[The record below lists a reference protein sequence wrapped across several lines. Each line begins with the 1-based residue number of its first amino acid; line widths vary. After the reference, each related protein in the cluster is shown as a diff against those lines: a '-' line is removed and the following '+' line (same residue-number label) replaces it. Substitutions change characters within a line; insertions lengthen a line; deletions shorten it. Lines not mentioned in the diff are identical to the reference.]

1 MSNVK
6 ENKLAIK
13 SGIWYTLA
21 NFLVRTVTFLTTP
34 IFTRLLTKAEFG
46 DFSTFLSWQSVALV
60 VIPLNLEASLLTA
73 RFDFKDDLERYK
85 KSILSL
91 GWISTLI
98 WIGIISVFNGFIV
111 EKTDISLVYIYSML
125 LYVGFSPAINIYQ
138 MCERFEYRYKNT
150 VLMGL
155 AVALGSS
162 ILSVILVEY
171 MSDRLAGRI
180 YGSVIPTILIG
191 LVLVIKYMFSTSF
204 TTRYWKYALKLCI
217 PYVPHLLSLT
227 LLNMMDRIMVRDMCG
242 SESTAMYSL
251 AYNCGAIIAMLITSM
266 NNAFAPWLG
275 NRLNNGEYSE
285 IKSFAKKYIGCFTVI
300 AITIILVGPEI
311 LYILGGE
318 PYLEAKYVMVP
329 VAAGCFCQFMYTMFV
344 NVEQLLKRTTYMAY
358 ASVSAAVLNYV
369 LNMIYIPKY
378 GYIAAAYTTLV
389 GYFWLLILHML
400 IVRLIGCKDVYDY
413 KFVVLM
419 IVSVIVVSLG
429 INWLYSMNILRLVFF
444 IAYVAGLCIFVI
456 RKRDAIMN
464 VIDQFRKKE

>member
-1 MSNVK
+1 MSSIK

-34 IFTRLLTKAEFG
+34 IFTRMLTKAEYG
-46 DFSTFLSWQSVALV
+46 DFNTFLSWQSVALV

-73 RFDFKDDLERYK
+73 RFDYKDDLERYK

-98 WIGIISVFNGFIV
+98 WIALISVFNGFVV
-111 EKTDISLVYIYSML
+111 ERTQIDLVYIYSML
-125 LYVGFSPAINIYQ
+125 LFVGFSPAINIYQ
-138 MCERFEYRYKNT
+138 MCERFEYRYKNS

-155 AVALGSS
+155 AIALGSS
-162 ILSVILVEY
+162 VLSVLLVKY
-171 MSDRLAGRI
+171 MPDRLCGRI
-180 YGSVIPTILIG
+180 IGSVAPTIAIG
-191 LVLVIKYMFSTSF
+191 LVLVIKYLITSEF
-204 TTRYWKYALKLCI
+204 TTKYWKYALKLCI

-227 LLNMMDRIMVRDMCG
+227 LLSMIDRIMIKNICG

-251 AYNCGAIIAMLITSM
+251 AYNVGAIITMLITSM

-275 NRLNNGEYSE
+275 NRLNRGEHKE
-285 IKSFAKKYIGCFTVI
+285 IKSFSKKYIGCFTVI
-300 AITIILVGPEI
+300 AITIILMGPEI

-344 NVEQLLKRTTYMAY
+344 NIEQLLKRTTYMAY

-369 LNMIYIPKY
+369 LNLIFIPKY

-400 IVRLIGCKDVYDY
+400 IVRVIGCKDVYDY
-413 KFVVLM
+413 KFVTIM
-419 IVSVIVVSLG
+419 IVSVVVVSVG
-429 INWLYSMNILRLVFF
+429 INWLYSMNIIRLIFF
-444 IAYVAGLCIFVI
+444 IAYVAGLSIFVL
-456 RKRDAIMN
+456 RKREAIMAVVN
-464 VIDQFRKKE
+464 QFRKKE

>member
-1 MSNVK
+1 MSNIK

-21 NFLVRTVTFLTTP
+21 SFLVRTVTFLTTP
-34 IFTRLLTKAEFG
+34 IFTRLLSKAEFG
-46 DFSTFLSWQSVALV
+46 DFNTFLSWQSVALV

-98 WIGIISVFNGFIV
+98 WIALISIFNGFVV
-111 EKTDISLVYIYSML
+111 EKTQISLVYIYGML

-138 MCERFEYRYKNT
+138 MCERFEYRYRNT

-155 AVALGSS
+155 AIALGSS
-162 ILSVILVEY
+162 VLSVILVKY

-180 YGSVIPTILIG
+180 IGAVAPTIAIG
-191 LVLVIKYMFSTSF
+191 LVLVIKYLFSSTF
-204 TTRYWKYALKLCI
+204 TTQYWNYALKLCI

-227 LLNMMDRIMVRDMCG
+227 LLNMMDRIMIRDICG

-251 AYNCGAIIAMLITSM
+251 AYNCGAIITMLITSM
-266 NNAFAPWLG
+266 NNAFSPWLG
-275 NRLNNGEYSE
+275 NRLSKGEYVE
-285 IKSFAKKYIGCFTVI
+285 IKSFAKKYISCFTVI
-300 AITIILVGPEI
+300 AITIILIGPEI
-311 LYILGGE
+311 LYVLGGK

-329 VAAGCFCQFMYTMFV
+329 VAAGCFCQFIYTMFV
-344 NVEQLLKRTTYMAY
+344 NIEQLLKKTAYMAY

-369 LNMIYIPKY
+369 LNLVFIPKY
-378 GYIAAAYTTLV
+378 GYIAAAYTTLI

-400 IVRLIGCKDVYDY
+400 IVCFIGCKNVYDY
-413 KFVVLM
+413 KFIGLM
-419 IVSVIVVSLG
+419 IVSVVVVSIG
-429 INWLYSMNILRLVFF
+429 INWLYSMNIIRLICF
-444 IAYVAGLCIFVI
+444 IAYVAGLSIFVI
-456 RKRDAIMN
+456 KNRDEIIAIIN
-464 VIDQFRKKE
+464 QFRKKE